1 MLVTSHRKD
10 PSLNTRGFYGYAAGG
25 YSPKVIHHGAISND
39 AAAAMLAW
47 IGFISKWPPPPPL
60 RETVRSLPVCNLG
73 KCVCV
78 HKLITRAR
86 SNQQL
91 LLLLRLLL
99 TFWGS
104 RAAPVSE
111 VRLNNMGLDV
121 LCVRGF
127 VVYFRSLFIGPDPK
141 CDSLV
146 RRNS

>member
-1 MLVTSHRKD
+1 M
-10 PSLNTRGFYGYAAGG
+10 
-25 YSPKVIHHGAISND
+25 
-39 AAAAMLAW
+39 
-47 IGFISKWPPPPPL
+47 
-60 RETVRSLPVCNLG
+60 
-73 KCVCV
+73 

-91 LLLLRLLL
+91 LLHLLRLLL

-121 LCVRGF
+121 CARGF

-141 CDSLV
+141 CDSLA
-146 RRNS
+146 RKNS